1 MCAQLFRNILKTL
14 HLPSGKIQFWI
25 KKYYM
30 EKKPC
35 MNGGEPTPK
44 VTGRWYES
52 TPCMDA

>member
-44 VTGRWYES
+44 VNGRWYES